1 MKIAG
6 KVITVVVMA
15 VGISL
20 LVVTADYLHKIFSY
34 TSVLPVKYPSDRQIN
49 SYGRE
54 KFVRQALEFRTT
66 EKANAEL
73 LQHFKIKRI
82 VHHAPG
88 VLLVCGENRKYM
100 KGLYVDPAQYFEDT
114 YASGVAISIRS
125 SHIGVAEVKKR
136 IYGDLKGLAT
146 AHEMYANDYVDGTFR
161 TEPNGL

>member
-73 LQHFKIKRI
+73 LQHFNMTARI
-82 VHHAPG
+82 
-88 VLLVCGENRKYM
+88 LLKKTV
-100 KGLYVDPAQYFEDT
+100 GL
-114 YASGVAISIRS
+114 GR
-125 SHIGVAEVKKR
+125 
-136 IYGDLKGLAT
+136 
-146 AHEMYANDYVDGTFR
+146 
-161 TEPNGL
+161 